1 MSGYNCYFL
10 TCIQISQ
17 EEGKVKR
24 SESHS
29 AVSDSLQPHGL
40 YSLWNS
46 LGQNTRVGSLSL
58 LQGIFPTQGLNL
70 GLPHCRQILYQLS
83 HQGSPGQVRW
93 SGIPISLRIFQFVV
107 IHTVKGFSVVNK
119 EETDVFLE
127 FSCFFLWSNG
137 CWQFDLWIK
146 LATAMP
152 DGNNYNSWF
161 TTYYQHCS
169 MYDSLFNLFYLS
181 LKTQGTPWIHHPS
194 QEPACR
200 LSYLSVD
207 IFLFLSLP
215 SKGRL
220 NGQTWIK
227 DDQ

>member
-1 MSGYNCYFL
+1 MNSLPNLEPVCYSMSGYNCYFL

-17 EEGKVKR
+17 EEGKMKR

-29 AVSDSLQPHGL
+29 TVSDSLQPHGL

-46 LGQNTRVGSLSL
+46 LGQNTGVHSLSL
-58 LQGIFPTQGLNL
+58 LQGIFPTQGSNP

-107 IHTVKGFSVVNK
+107 IHTVKWFSVVNK
-119 EETDVFLE
+119 EELDVFLE

-152 DGNNYNSWF
+152 DVNNYNSWF
-161 TTYYQHCS
+161 TTLLHVW
-169 MYDSLFNLFYLS
+169 LS
-181 LKTQGTPWIHHPS
+181 
-194 QEPACR
+194 
-200 LSYLSVD
+200 
-207 IFLFLSLP
+207 F
-215 SKGRL
+215 
-220 NGQTWIK
+220 
-227 DDQ
+227 